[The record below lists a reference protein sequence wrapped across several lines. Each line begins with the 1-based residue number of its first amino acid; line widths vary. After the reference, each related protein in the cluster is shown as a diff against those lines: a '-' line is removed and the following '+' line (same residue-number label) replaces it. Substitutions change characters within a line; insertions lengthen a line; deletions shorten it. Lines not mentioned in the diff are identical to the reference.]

1 MLPEV
6 AVSSIL
12 LIVIVLFPGL
22 IFRRFYYWS
31 KFTKQFVKGEWS
43 ERIVTSIF
51 WGIISQLITLLLI
64 SYILPILQIKLLEKD
79 IIENDIIEKIR
90 DFSFADMDIEE
101 DRILL
106 FFILGYIL
114 FSIIVAGLLGFILHK
129 FVRLFGID
137 IRIEAFRYSNQW
149 HYIFQGEVPK
159 SKKQV
164 LFPWV
169 DVTLVTQQEDGKQK
183 MIQGV
188 LKDYQINATTGDLE
202 YLYLEKAE
210 RYSHTQKDFKKI
222 LSDIFVIPS
231 QNIVDLNI
239 RYKYKNEENNIEKAE
254 EEKNVETEQE
264 EKNIETN
271 KEEEKNVGAIQI
283 QEEKNIE
290 KVEEEKNVEAI
301 QEEKNLETNEE
312 EEKNVEAI
320 QEEKN
325 LETNEEEEKNVEAI
339 QEEKNLETN
348 EEEEK
353 NVEVIQEEKDIET
366 NEEEEKNVEVIQEE
380 KDIEKIVERE
390 KERRAKQR
398 KELFLARFMLFMII
412 VYILFPWIIAKEGV
426 IWWKKILSY
435 FPLFICFINI
445 TGGFVYIVSGKSKN
459 WIFTIMIS
467 FIFSYLG
474 WWVAS
479 LLLS

>member
-12 LIVIVLFPGL
+12 LIVVVLFPGL

-51 WGIISQLITLLLI
+51 WGIISQVITLLLI
-64 SYILPILQIKLLEKD
+64 SYILSILQIKLLEKD
-79 IIENDIIEKIR
+79 IIEKIR
-90 DFSFADMDIEE
+90 YFSFANMDIEE
-101 DRILL
+101 ARSIL

-114 FSIIVAGLLGFILHK
+114 FSILVAGLLGFFLHK
-129 FVRLFGID
+129 FVRRSRID
-137 IRIEAFRYSNQW
+137 IKIEAFRYSNQW

-159 SKKQV
+159 SKKKV

-169 DVTLVTQQEDGKQK
+169 DVTLITQQEDGKQK

-239 RYKYKNEENNIEKAE
+239 RYKYKNDENNIEKAE
-254 EEKNVETEQE
+254 
-264 EKNIETN
+264 
-271 KEEEKNVGAIQI
+271 
-283 QEEKNIE
+283 
-290 KVEEEKNVEAI
+290 
-301 QEEKNLETNEE
+301 
-312 EEKNVEAI
+312 
-320 QEEKN
+320 
-325 LETNEEEEKNVEAI
+325 
-339 QEEKNLETN
+339 
-348 EEEEK
+348 
-353 NVEVIQEEKDIET
+353 D
-366 NEEEEKNVEVIQEE
+366 EKNVEVIQEE
-380 KDIEKIVERE
+380 KDIEKIVKRE

-398 KELFLARFMLFMII
+398 KENFLGWFMLLMFA

-426 IWWKKILSY
+426 SWWKKILSY
-435 FPLFICFINI
+435 FPLFICFILI
-445 TGGFVYIVSGKSKN
+445 TGGFIHIVSGKSKN
-459 WIFTIMIS
+459 WFFTIMVI
-467 FIFSYLG
+467 FLFSYLC
-474 WWVAS
+474 WRAAS
-479 LLLS
+479 LLLL

>member
-22 IFRRFYYWS
+22 IFRRFYYWA

-51 WGIISQLITLLLI
+51 WGIFSQMITLLLI
-64 SYILPILQIKLLEKD
+64 SYILPILRIKLLEKD
-79 IIENDIIEKIR
+79 IVENDIIEKIR
-90 DFSFADMDIEE
+90 TFSFATIDIEK

-114 FSIIVAGLLGFILHK
+114 FSIFVAGLLGLILHK
-129 FVRLFGID
+129 FVRWFGID
-137 IRIEAFRYSNQW
+137 IKIEAFRYSNQW

-169 DVTLVTQQEDGKQK
+169 DVTLTTQQEDGKQK

-188 LKDYQINATTGDLE
+188 LKDYQINATSGDLE
-202 YLYLEKAE
+202 YLYLEKAQ

-239 RYKYKNEENNIEKAE
+239 RYKYKNDEYNIEKAE
-254 EEKNVETEQE
+254 EEKNVETKQE
-264 EKNIETN
+264 EKNTETN
-271 KEEEKNVGAIQI
+271 KEEEKNV
-283 QEEKNIE
+283 
-290 KVEEEKNVEAI
+290 
-301 QEEKNLETNEE
+301 ETE
-312 EEKNVEAI
+312 
-320 QEEKN
+320 
-325 LETNEEEEKNVEAI
+325 
-339 QEEKNLETN
+339 
-348 EEEEK
+348 
-353 NVEVIQEEKDIET
+353 
-366 NEEEEKNVEVIQEE
+366 QEE

-398 KELFLARFMLFMII
+398 KELFLARFTLFMII

-435 FPLFICFINI
+435 FPLFICFILI
-445 TGGFVYIVSGKSKN
+445 TGGFIHIVSGKSKN
-459 WIFTIMIS
+459 WFFTIMVI
-467 FIFSYLG
+467 FLFSYLC
-474 WWVAS
+474 WRLAS
-479 LLLS
+479 LLLL

>member
-51 WGIISQLITLLLI
+51 WGIISQVITLLLI
-64 SYILPILQIKLLEKD
+64 SYILSILQIKLLEKD
-79 IIENDIIEKIR
+79 IIEKIR
-90 DFSFADMDIEE
+90 DFSFANMDIEE
-101 DRILL
+101 ARSLL

-114 FSIIVAGLLGFILHK
+114 FSIIVAGLLGLFLYK
-129 FVRLFGID
+129 FVRWFGID
-137 IRIEAFRYSNQW
+137 IKIEAFRYSNQW

-169 DVTLVTQQEDGKQK
+169 DVTLTTQQEDGKQK

-239 RYKYKNEENNIEKAE
+239 RYKYKEKKDYTNIYRKIIITAILASYLFYFSYPWLRATEGTPIWKILLSYLPLSLPLVGVLSTFATIFSLLEK
-254 EEKNVETEQE
+254 KEQE
-264 EKNIETN
+264 KRNSLW
-271 KEEEKNVGAIQI
+271 G
-283 QEEKNIE
+283 
-290 KVEEEKNVEAI
+290 
-301 QEEKNLETNEE
+301 
-312 EEKNVEAI
+312 
-320 QEEKN
+320 
-325 LETNEEEEKNVEAI
+325 
-339 QEEKNLETN
+339 
-348 EEEEK
+348 
-353 NVEVIQEEKDIET
+353 
-366 NEEEEKNVEVIQEE
+366 
-380 KDIEKIVERE
+380 
-390 KERRAKQR
+390 
-398 KELFLARFMLFMII
+398 
-412 VYILFPWIIAKEGV
+412 IL
-426 IWWKKILSY
+426 
-435 FPLFICFINI
+435 
-445 TGGFVYIVSGKSKN
+445 
-459 WIFTIMIS
+459 IMI
-467 FIFSYLG
+467 FFSALG
-474 WWVAS
+474 WWLAS
-479 LLLS
+479 LLLL

>member
-22 IFRRFYYWS
+22 IFRRFYYWA

-51 WGIISQLITLLLI
+51 WGIFSQTVTLLLT
-64 SYILPILQIKLLEKD
+64 SYLLPMLEGGFLGKG
-79 IIENDIIEKIR
+79 IIERLKN
-90 DFSFADMDIEE
+90 FSLITMDIEK
-101 DRILL
+101 DRELL

-210 RYSHTQKDFKKI
+210 RYSHTQKDFKRI
-222 LSDIFVIPS
+222 LSDVFVVPFG
-231 QNIVDLNI
+231 NVVDMNI
-239 RYKYKNEENNIEKAE
+239 RYKYKEKKDYTNIYRGI
-254 EEKNVETEQE
+254 
-264 EKNIETN
+264 IET
-271 KEEEKNVGAIQI
+271 AILASYLFYFSYPWLRATEGTPI
-283 QEEKNIE
+283 W
-290 KVEEEKNVEAI
+290 
-301 QEEKNLETNEE
+301 
-312 EEKNVEAI
+312 
-320 QEEKN
+320 
-325 LETNEEEEKNVEAI
+325 
-339 QEEKNLETN
+339 
-348 EEEEK
+348 
-353 NVEVIQEEKDIET
+353 
-366 NEEEEKNVEVIQEE
+366 
-380 KDIEKIVERE
+380 KI
-390 KERRAKQR
+390 
-398 KELFLARFMLFMII
+398 L
-412 VYILFPWIIAKEGV
+412 
-426 IWWKKILSY
+426 LSY
-435 FPLFICFINI
+435 FPLSLPLVGVLSTFATILSLSEMKEQERRNALRG
-445 TGGFVYIVSGKSKN
+445 TL
-459 WIFTIMIS
+459 IMIL
-467 FIFSYLG
+467 FSPFG
-474 WWVAS
+474 WWLAS

>member
-51 WGIISQLITLLLI
+51 WGIFSQMITLLLI

-79 IIENDIIEKIR
+79 IVENDIIEKIR
-90 DFSFADMDIEE
+90 TFSFATMDIEK

-114 FSIIVAGLLGFILHK
+114 FSILVAGLLGLILHK
-129 FVRLFGID
+129 FVRWFGID
-137 IRIEAFRYSNQW
+137 IKIEAFRYSNQW

-169 DVTLVTQQEDGKQK
+169 DVTLTTQQEDGKQK

-188 LKDYQINATTGDLE
+188 LKDYQINATSGDLE
-202 YLYLEKAE
+202 YLYLEKAQ

-239 RYKYKNEENNIEKAE
+239 RYKYKNEEYNIEKAE
-254 EEKNVETEQE
+254 EEKNVETKQE
-264 EKNIETN
+264 EKNTETN
-271 KEEEKNVGAIQI
+271 KEEEKNV
-283 QEEKNIE
+283 
-290 KVEEEKNVEAI
+290 
-301 QEEKNLETNEE
+301 ETE
-312 EEKNVEAI
+312 
-320 QEEKN
+320 
-325 LETNEEEEKNVEAI
+325 
-339 QEEKNLETN
+339 
-348 EEEEK
+348 
-353 NVEVIQEEKDIET
+353 
-366 NEEEEKNVEVIQEE
+366 QEE

-398 KELFLARFMLFMII
+398 KELFLARFTLFMII

-435 FPLFICFINI
+435 FPLFICFILI
-445 TGGFVYIVSGKSKN
+445 TGGFIHIVSGKSKN
-459 WIFTIMIS
+459 WFFTIMVI
-467 FIFSYLG
+467 FLFSYLC
-474 WWVAS
+474 WRAAS
-479 LLLS
+479 LLLL

>member
-6 AVSSIL
+6 ALSSIL

-51 WGIISQLITLLLI
+51 WGIISQVITLLLI
-64 SYILPILQIKLLEKD
+64 SYILSILQIKLLEKD
-79 IIENDIIEKIR
+79 IIEKIR
-90 DFSFADMDIEE
+90 DFSFANMDIEE
-101 DRILL
+101 ARSLL

-114 FSIIVAGLLGFILHK
+114 FSILVAGLLGLILYK
-129 FVRLFGID
+129 FVRWFEID

-159 SKKQV
+159 SKKKV

-169 DVTLVTQQEDGKQK
+169 DVTLITQQEDGKQK

-188 LKDYQINATTGDLE
+188 LKDYQINATSGDLE

-239 RYKYKNEENNIEKAE
+239 RYKYKNEENNIEK
-254 EEKNVETEQE
+254 VED

-271 KEEEKNVGAIQI
+271 KGDQKNVETKQE
-283 QEEKNIE
+283 EEKNIE
-290 KVEEEKNVEAI
+290 KVEK
-301 QEEKNLETNEE
+301 
-312 EEKNVEAI
+312 
-320 QEEKN
+320 
-325 LETNEEEEKNVEAI
+325 
-339 QEEKNLETN
+339 
-348 EEEEK
+348 
-353 NVEVIQEEKDIET
+353 
-366 NEEEEKNVEVIQEE
+366 
-380 KDIEKIVERE
+380 E
-390 KERRAKQR
+390 KEIRAKQR
-398 KELFLARFMLFMII
+398 KELFLARFTLFMII
-412 VYILFPWIIAKEGV
+412 VYILSPWIIAKEGV

-435 FPLFICFINI
+435 FPLFICFILI
-445 TGGFVYIVSGKSKN
+445 TGGFIHIVSGKSKN
-459 WIFTIMIS
+459 WFFTIMVI
-467 FIFSYLG
+467 FLFSYLC
-474 WWVAS
+474 WRAAS
-479 LLLS
+479 LLLL

>member
-12 LIVIVLFPGL
+12 LIVVVLFPGL

-51 WGIISQLITLLLI
+51 WGIISQVITLLLI
-64 SYILPILQIKLLEKD
+64 SYILSILQIKLLEKD
-79 IIENDIIEKIR
+79 IIEKIR
-90 DFSFADMDIEE
+90 DFSFATMDIEE
-101 DRILL
+101 ARSLL

-114 FSIIVAGLLGFILHK
+114 FSILVAGLLGLFLYK
-129 FVRLFGID
+129 FVRWFGID

-159 SKKQV
+159 SKKKV

-169 DVTLVTQQEDGKQK
+169 DVTLITQQEDGKQK

-239 RYKYKNEENNIEKAE
+239 RYKYKNEEYNIEKAE
-254 EEKNVETEQE
+254 EEKNVETKQE
-264 EKNIETN
+264 EKNTETN
-271 KEEEKNVGAIQI
+271 K
-283 QEEKNIE
+283 
-290 KVEEEKNVEAI
+290 EEEKNVEAI
-301 QEEKNLETNEE
+301 QEEKNTETNKE
-312 EEKNVEAI
+312 EEKNVET
-320 QEEKN
+320 E
-325 LETNEEEEKNVEAI
+325 
-339 QEEKNLETN
+339 
-348 EEEEK
+348 
-353 NVEVIQEEKDIET
+353 
-366 NEEEEKNVEVIQEE
+366 QEE

-398 KELFLARFMLFMII
+398 KELFLARFTLFMII

-435 FPLFICFINI
+435 FPLFICFILI
-445 TGGFVYIVSGKSKN
+445 TGGFIHIVSGKSKN
-459 WIFTIMIS
+459 WFFTIMVI
-467 FIFSYLG
+467 FLFSYLC
-474 WWVAS
+474 WRAAS
-479 LLLS
+479 LLLL

>member
-12 LIVIVLFPGL
+12 LIVVVLFPGL

-51 WGIISQLITLLLI
+51 WGIISQVITLLLI
-64 SYILPILQIKLLEKD
+64 SYILSILQIKLLEKD
-79 IIENDIIEKIR
+79 IIEKIR
-90 DFSFADMDIEE
+90 DFSFATMDIEE
-101 DRILL
+101 ARSLL

-114 FSIIVAGLLGFILHK
+114 FSILVAGLLGLFLYK
-129 FVRLFGID
+129 FVRWFGID

-159 SKKQV
+159 SKKKV

-169 DVTLVTQQEDGKQK
+169 DVTLITQQEDGKQK

-239 RYKYKNEENNIEKAE
+239 RYKYKNEEYNIEKA
-254 EEKNVETEQE
+254 
-264 EKNIETN
+264 
-271 KEEEKNVGAIQI
+271 
-283 QEEKNIE
+283 
-290 KVEEEKNVEAI
+290 EEEKNVEAI
-301 QEEKNLETNEE
+301 QEEKNTETNKE

-325 LETNEEEEKNVEAI
+325 TETNKEEEKNVET
-339 QEEKNLETN
+339 E
-348 EEEEK
+348 
-353 NVEVIQEEKDIET
+353 
-366 NEEEEKNVEVIQEE
+366 QEE

-398 KELFLARFMLFMII
+398 KELFLGRFTLFMII

-435 FPLFICFINI
+435 FPLFICFILI
-445 TGGFVYIVSGKSKN
+445 TGGFIHIVSGKSKN
-459 WIFTIMIS
+459 WFFTIMVI
-467 FIFSYLG
+467 FLFSYLC
-474 WWVAS
+474 WRAAS
-479 LLLS
+479 LLLL

>member
-12 LIVIVLFPGL
+12 LIVVVLFPGL

-51 WGIISQLITLLLI
+51 WGIISQVITLLLI
-64 SYILPILQIKLLEKD
+64 SYILSILQIKLLEKD
-79 IIENDIIEKIR
+79 IIEKIR
-90 DFSFADMDIEE
+90 DFSFATMDIEE
-101 DRILL
+101 ARSLL

-114 FSIIVAGLLGFILHK
+114 FSILVAGLLGLFLYK
-129 FVRLFGID
+129 FVRWFGID

-159 SKKQV
+159 SKKKV

-169 DVTLVTQQEDGKQK
+169 DVTLITQQEDGKQK

-239 RYKYKNEENNIEKAE
+239 RYKYKNEEYNIEKAE
-254 EEKNVETEQE
+254 EEKNVETKQE
-264 EKNIETN
+264 EKNTETN
-271 KEEEKNVGAIQI
+271 KEEEKNV
-283 QEEKNIE
+283 
-290 KVEEEKNVEAI
+290 
-301 QEEKNLETNEE
+301 ETE
-312 EEKNVEAI
+312 
-320 QEEKN
+320 
-325 LETNEEEEKNVEAI
+325 
-339 QEEKNLETN
+339 
-348 EEEEK
+348 
-353 NVEVIQEEKDIET
+353 
-366 NEEEEKNVEVIQEE
+366 QEE

-398 KELFLARFMLFMII
+398 KELFLARFTLFMII

-435 FPLFICFINI
+435 FPLFICFILI
-445 TGGFVYIVSGKSKN
+445 TGGFIHIVSGKSKN
-459 WIFTIMIS
+459 WFFTIMVI
-467 FIFSYLG
+467 FLFSYFC
-474 WWVAS
+474 WRAAS
-479 LLLS
+479 LLLL

>member
-6 AVSSIL
+6 ALSSIL
-12 LIVIVLFPGL
+12 LIVVVLFPGL

-31 KFTKQFVKGEWS
+31 KFIKQFVKGEWS

-51 WGIISQLITLLLI
+51 WGIFSQMITLLLI

-79 IIENDIIEKIR
+79 IVENDIIEKIR
-90 DFSFADMDIEE
+90 TFSFATMDIEK

-114 FSIIVAGLLGFILHK
+114 FSIIVAGLLGLILHK
-129 FVRLFGID
+129 FVRWFGID
-137 IRIEAFRYSNQW
+137 IKIEAFRYSNQW

-169 DVTLVTQQEDGKQK
+169 DVTLITQQEDGKQK

-264 EKNIETN
+264 EKNIEANKEEKNVGAIQEEKNIETN
-271 KEEEKNVGAIQI
+271 KEEEKNVGAIQ
-283 QEEKNIE
+283 EEKNT
-290 KVEEEKNVEAI
+290 
-301 QEEKNLETNEE
+301 ETN
-312 EEKNVEAI
+312 
-320 QEEKN
+320 
-325 LETNEEEEKNVEAI
+325 
-339 QEEKNLETN
+339 
-348 EEEEK
+348 
-353 NVEVIQEEKDIET
+353 KD
-366 NEEEEKNVEVIQEE
+366 EKNVEVIQEE

-398 KELFLARFMLFMII
+398 KELFLARFTLFMII

-445 TGGFVYIVSGKSKN
+445 TGGFIHIVSGKSKN
-459 WIFTIMIS
+459 WIFTIMVA

-479 LLLS
+479 LLLL

>member
-51 WGIISQLITLLLI
+51 WGIFSQVITLLLI
-64 SYILPILQIKLLEKD
+64 SYILPILQIKLLE
-79 IIENDIIEKIR
+79 NDIIKDDILGGR
-90 DFSFADMDIEE
+90 NRNFSFADIDIEKG
-101 DRILL
+101 RILL

-159 SKKQV
+159 SKKKV

-169 DVTLVTQQEDGKQK
+169 DVTLTTQQEDGKQK

-210 RYSHTQKDFKKI
+210 RYSHTQKDFKRI
-222 LSDIFVIPS
+222 LSDVFVVPFG
-231 QNIVDLNI
+231 NVVDMNI
-239 RYKYKNEENNIEKAE
+239 RYKYKEKKDYTNIYRKIIITAILASYLFYFSYPWLRATEGTPIWKILLSYLPLSLPLVGVLSTFATIFSLLEK
-254 EEKNVETEQE
+254 KEQE
-264 EKNIETN
+264 KRNSLWGI
-271 KEEEKNVGAIQI
+271 
-283 QEEKNIE
+283 
-290 KVEEEKNVEAI
+290 
-301 QEEKNLETNEE
+301 L
-312 EEKNVEAI
+312 
-320 QEEKN
+320 
-325 LETNEEEEKNVEAI
+325 
-339 QEEKNLETN
+339 
-348 EEEEK
+348 
-353 NVEVIQEEKDIET
+353 
-366 NEEEEKNVEVIQEE
+366 
-380 KDIEKIVERE
+380 R
-390 KERRAKQR
+390 
-398 KELFLARFMLFMII
+398 MI
-412 VYILFPWIIAKEGV
+412 F
-426 IWWKKILSY
+426 
-435 FPLFICFINI
+435 
-445 TGGFVYIVSGKSKN
+445 
-459 WIFTIMIS
+459 
-467 FIFSYLG
+467 FSALG
-474 WWVAS
+474 WWLAS

>member
-51 WGIISQLITLLLI
+51 WGIISQVITLLLI

-90 DFSFADMDIEE
+90 GFSFANMDIEE

-271 KEEEKNVGAIQI
+271 KEEEKNVGAIQ
-283 QEEKNIE
+283 EEKNIE
-290 KVEEEKNVEAI
+290 TNKEEEKNVGAIQEEENNIEKAEEEKNLEAI
-301 QEEKNLETNEE
+301 QEEKNTETS
-312 EEKNVEAI
+312 
-320 QEEKN
+320 
-325 LETNEEEEKNVEAI
+325 
-339 QEEKNLETN
+339 
-348 EEEEK
+348 
-353 NVEVIQEEKDIET
+353 KD
-366 NEEEEKNVEVIQEE
+366 EKNVEVIQEE

-398 KELFLARFMLFMII
+398 KENFLGWFMLFMVA

-435 FPLFICFINI
+435 FPLFICLINI
-445 TGGFVYIVSGKSKN
+445 TGGIIHIVSGKSKN
-459 WIFTIMIS
+459 WFFTIIVI
-467 FIFSYLG
+467 FLFSYLC
-474 WWVAS
+474 WRAAY

>member
-51 WGIISQLITLLLI
+51 WGIFSQVITLLLI
-64 SYILPILQIKLLEKD
+64 SYILPILQIKLLE
-79 IIENDIIEKIR
+79 NDIIKDDILGGR
-90 DFSFADMDIEE
+90 NRNFSFADIDIEKG
-101 DRILL
+101 RILL

-129 FVRLFGID
+129 FVRWFGID
-137 IRIEAFRYSNQW
+137 IKIEAFRYSNQW

-169 DVTLVTQQEDGKQK
+169 DVTLTTQQEDGKQK

-188 LKDYQINATTGDLE
+188 LKDYQINATSGDLE
-202 YLYLEKAE
+202 YLYLEKAQ

-239 RYKYKNEENNIEKAE
+239 RYKYKNDEYNIEKAE
-254 EEKNVETEQE
+254 EEKNVETKQE
-264 EKNIETN
+264 EKNTETN
-271 KEEEKNVGAIQI
+271 KEEEKNV
-283 QEEKNIE
+283 
-290 KVEEEKNVEAI
+290 
-301 QEEKNLETNEE
+301 ETE
-312 EEKNVEAI
+312 
-320 QEEKN
+320 
-325 LETNEEEEKNVEAI
+325 
-339 QEEKNLETN
+339 
-348 EEEEK
+348 
-353 NVEVIQEEKDIET
+353 
-366 NEEEEKNVEVIQEE
+366 QEE

-398 KELFLARFMLFMII
+398 KELFLARFTLFMII

-435 FPLFICFINI
+435 FPLFICFILI
-445 TGGFVYIVSGKSKN
+445 TGGFIHIVSGKSKN
-459 WIFTIMIS
+459 WFFTIMVI
-467 FIFSYLG
+467 FLFSYLC
-474 WWVAS
+474 WRLAS
-479 LLLS
+479 LLLL

>member
-114 FSIIVAGLLGFILHK
+114 FSIIVAGLLGLILHK

-169 DVTLVTQQEDGKQK
+169 DVTLITQQEDGKQK

-202 YLYLEKAE
+202 YLYLEKAQ
-210 RYSHTQKDFKKI
+210 RYSHTQKDFKRI
-222 LSDIFVIPS
+222 LSDVFVVPFG
-231 QNIVDLNI
+231 NVVDMNI
-239 RYKYKNEENNIEKAE
+239 RYKYKEKKDYTNIYRGIIITAILASYLFYFSYPWLRATEGTPIWKILLSYLPLSLPLVGVLSTFATIFSLLEK
-254 EEKNVETEQE
+254 
-264 EKNIETN
+264 
-271 KEEEKNVGAIQI
+271 KEEEKRNSLWGI
-283 QEEKNIE
+283 
-290 KVEEEKNVEAI
+290 
-301 QEEKNLETNEE
+301 L
-312 EEKNVEAI
+312 
-320 QEEKN
+320 
-325 LETNEEEEKNVEAI
+325 
-339 QEEKNLETN
+339 
-348 EEEEK
+348 
-353 NVEVIQEEKDIET
+353 
-366 NEEEEKNVEVIQEE
+366 
-380 KDIEKIVERE
+380 R
-390 KERRAKQR
+390 
-398 KELFLARFMLFMII
+398 MI
-412 VYILFPWIIAKEGV
+412 F
-426 IWWKKILSY
+426 
-435 FPLFICFINI
+435 
-445 TGGFVYIVSGKSKN
+445 
-459 WIFTIMIS
+459 
-467 FIFSYLG
+467 FSALG
-474 WWVAS
+474 WWLAS

>member
-12 LIVIVLFPGL
+12 LIVVVLFPGL

-51 WGIISQLITLLLI
+51 WGIISQVITLLLI
-64 SYILPILQIKLLEKD
+64 SYILSILQIKLLEKD
-79 IIENDIIEKIR
+79 IIEKIR
-90 DFSFADMDIEE
+90 DFSFATMDIEE
-101 DRILL
+101 ARSLL

-114 FSIIVAGLLGFILHK
+114 FSILVAGLLGLFLYK
-129 FVRLFGID
+129 FVRWFGID

-159 SKKQV
+159 SKKKV

-169 DVTLVTQQEDGKQK
+169 DVTLITQQEDGKQK

-239 RYKYKNEENNIEKAE
+239 RYKYKNEEYNIEKA
-254 EEKNVETEQE
+254 
-264 EKNIETN
+264 
-271 KEEEKNVGAIQI
+271 
-283 QEEKNIE
+283 
-290 KVEEEKNVEAI
+290 EEEKNVEAI
-301 QEEKNLETNEE
+301 QEEKNTETNKE
-312 EEKNVEAI
+312 EEKNVET
-320 QEEKN
+320 E
-325 LETNEEEEKNVEAI
+325 
-339 QEEKNLETN
+339 
-348 EEEEK
+348 
-353 NVEVIQEEKDIET
+353 
-366 NEEEEKNVEVIQEE
+366 QEE

-398 KELFLARFMLFMII
+398 KELFLGRFTLFMII

-435 FPLFICFINI
+435 FPLFICFILI
-445 TGGFVYIVSGKSKN
+445 TGGFIHIVSGKSKN
-459 WIFTIMIS
+459 WFFTIMVI
-467 FIFSYLG
+467 FLFSYLC
-474 WWVAS
+474 WRAAS
-479 LLLS
+479 LLLL